1 VRCNAHSVT
10 GPWFVPELGGRRRSA
25 HARSGVG
32 GAPLVARG
40 VRDASSFRE
49 NLTFL
54 RVASTLQW
62 RQPPPGGEPNMKK
75 LLARFRR
82 QSRALVKDD
91 RGANMVEYMI
101 IVGVVAL
108 LSIVAFTEFGSKV
121 QEKIKDE
128 GGKVSGIKTG

>member
-1 VRCNAHSVT
+1 
-10 GPWFVPELGGRRRSA
+10 
-25 HARSGVG
+25 
-32 GAPLVARG
+32 
-40 VRDASSFRE
+40 
-49 NLTFL
+49 
-54 RVASTLQW
+54 
-62 RQPPPGGEPNMKK
+62 MKN

-121 QEKIKDE
+121 QDKIKDE
-128 GGKVSGIKTG
+128 GGKVSAIKTG